1 MDKVIKKK
9 GRLYQIK
16 KFLPFYLMGLPA
28 LVYIFINNIMPLY
41 GLQIAFKDYRVV
53 DGIAGSK
60 WCGLDNFKF
69 LFASGASWRI
79 TRNTVCYQFVWLILN
94 TLLAV
99 FFAIFLNEIRSRKA
113 KKLYQSMVLLPYLI
127 SYVIVAYIVNVFL
140 SDTGIFNTI
149 LGALGK
155 APVSW
160 YMEKKYWPF
169 ILTFVNSWKSLG
181 FTTIIYLSTIVGF
194 GRDYY
199 EAAELDGAG
208 KWKQITRITIPMLK
222 PTIIMMVTLGMG
234 AIFRSDY
241 SLFYQVTK
249 NSGVLYDVTDTIDTY
264 VFRALIGGSNLGMTS
279 AAAFYQS
286 IVCFCMVMIFNAIV
300 RKMSKE
306 NAIF

>member
-1 MDKVIKKK
+1 MDKAIKKK

-28 LVYIFINNIMPLY
+28 LIYIFINNIMPLY
-41 GLQIAFKDYRVV
+41 GLQLAFKNYRVI
-53 DGIAGSK
+53 DGITGSK

-79 TRNTVCYQFVWLILN
+79 TRNTVCYQFCWLILN

-99 FFAIFLNEIRSRKA
+99 FFAIFLNEIRSRRA
-113 KKLYQSMVLLPYLI
+113 KKVYQSMVLLPYLI
-127 SYVIVAYIVNVFL
+127 SYVIVAYIVYVFL
-140 SDTGIFNTI
+140 GDTGIMNSI

-155 APVSW
+155 EPVAW
-160 YMEKKYWPF
+160 YMETKYWPF
-169 ILTFVNSWKSLG
+169 ILTIVNSWKSIG

-194 GRDYY
+194 GKDYY

-208 KWKQITRITIPMLK
+208 KWKQITKITIPMLK

-234 AIFRSDY
+234 SIFRSDY

-249 NSGVLYDVTDTIDTY
+249 NSGALYEVTDTIDTY
-264 VFRALIGGSNLGMTS
+264 VFRALTGGSNLGMSS

-286 IVCFCMVMIFNAIV
+286 IVCFCMVMIFNAVV
-300 RKMSKE
+300 RKISKE
-306 NAIF
+306 DAIF

>member
-1 MDKVIKKK
+1 MKRKKIEF
-9 GRLYQIK
+9 GRKNTVELLTMSIIPLCVLICFSYI
-16 KFLPFYLMGLPA
+16 PMVGLI
-28 LVYIFINNIMPLY
+28 L
-41 GLQIAFKDYRVV
+41 AFKNFNYVG
-53 DGIAGSK
+53 GIFGSP

-94 TLLAV
+94 TILAV

>member
-94 TLLAV
+94 TILAV

-234 AIFRSDY
+234 SIFRSDY

-264 VFRALIGGSNLGMTS
+264 VFRSLTKLKDYSVTTAAGLYQQVVGCALVLFVN
-279 AAAFYQS
+279 F
-286 IVCFCMVMIFNAIV
+286 IVKRIDPD
-300 RKMSKE
+300 S
-306 NAIF
+306 AIF